1 MITKHYNIENDH
13 IKGNLNG
20 NIKII
25 TKNDTADDNK
35 ICNIK
40 TIKNDAIQ
48 FLYKKK
54 MTNDGKNYI
63 INDLKTIITKML
75 A

>member
-1 MITKHYNIENDH
+1 LPFSGKIEKRGEMITKHYNIENDH

-40 TIKNDAIQ
+40 TIKNDAI
-48 FLYKKK
+48 
-54 MTNDGKNYI
+54 
-63 INDLKTIITKML
+63 
-75 A
+75 